1 MSKKKVLGL
10 TVAALAAIGIGNAAA
25 GGSSG
30 ESSASASAD
39 ASQSAEA
46 SLPAGTPSST
56 GELAPD
62 ISALDISA
70 PAISAPEPA
79 AAPEQ
84 PSGTVAQQNAIRS
97 AESYLEM
104 SGFSRAGLIKQLS
117 SEYGEG
123 FSVED
128 ATYAVDHITVDWNAE
143 AVESAQSYLEMSG
156 FSRAG
161 LIDQL
166 SSEYGEQFTPEQAA
180 YAADQVGL

>member
-46 SLPAGTPSST
+46 SLPAGTPSTT

-70 PAISAPEPA
+70 LDISALDISATEPA

-104 SGFSRAGLIKQLS
+104 SGF
-117 SEYGEG
+117 
-123 FSVED
+123 
-128 ATYAVDHITVDWNAE
+128 
-143 AVESAQSYLEMSG
+143 
-156 FSRAG
+156 
-161 LIDQL
+161 
-166 SSEYGEQFTPEQAA
+166 PEP
-180 YAADQVGL
+180 V

>member
-1 MSKKKVLGL
+1 MSKKKVLGP
-10 TVAALAAIGIGNAAA
+10 TVAALAAIGIGSAAA
-25 GGSSG
+25 GCSSG
-30 ESSASASAD
+30 DASASAD

-46 SLPAGTPSST
+46 SLPAGTPSSI
-56 GELAPD
+56 GELAPDISAPD
-62 ISALDISA
+62 ISALDIS
-70 PAISAPEPA
+70 
-79 AAPEQ
+79 APEQ

-104 SGFSRAGLIKQLS
+104 SGFSRAGLIDQLS
-117 SEYGEG
+117 SEYGDG

-128 ATYAVDHITVDWNAE
+128 ATYAVDHVTVDWNAE
-143 AVESAQSYLEMSG
+143 AVESAQSYLDMSG

-166 SSEYGEQFTPEQAA
+166 SSEYGDQYTPEQAA

>member
-1 MSKKKVLGL
+1 MSKKKVLGI

-39 ASQSAEA
+39 TAQSAEA
-46 SLPAGTPSST
+46 SLPAGTPSGT

-62 ISALDISA
+62 T
-70 PAISAPEPA
+70 SAPEPA

-97 AESYLEM
+97 AESYLET
-104 SGFSRAGLIKQLS
+104 SGFSRAGLIDQLS

-128 ATYAVDHITVDWNAE
+128 ATYAVDHVTVDWNAE
-143 AVESAQSYLEMSG
+143 AVESAESYLEMSG

-166 SSEYGEQFTPEQAA
+166 SSEYGEQYTPEQAA